1 MRNRPGN
8 VRSLFRSRGH
18 CVIALSRGLLSV
30 QRVSGS
36 KKSAPVEAHR
46 TLDKADLLEADK
58 LGVLL
63 GAALDEVDGRGLPV
77 HATFGDDLAR
87 YFIVTPP
94 SNSARVQDLRAAAS
108 VRFQSL
114 YGDTV
119 SSWHLQADWR
129 AVEPFLAC
137 AVPRRVMAALEQA
150 VNARRGC
157 LVSVTPNFVG
167 AWNRSRQ
174 YLGTHAWLATLD
186 ERALT
191 LGLVAA
197 TPKPR
202 LASVRTL
209 LLPEPVPPLDWLR
222 EQIARMA
229 LLDDVSPPSVLY
241 VQGTPVQAWGSVAVT
256 APAPVVPKLRDS
268 GVASSFDAGALGARD
283 LNATGESGKDAS
295 NKRKSNQRGRGK
307 RENDKRVA
315 KPRDMPMVVHWI
327 ASGRR
332 AAPRVERRPSRVASF
347 AASLAA
353 RFAWGGPAT

>member
-8 VRSLFRSRGH
+8 ARTLYRPRGH

-36 KKSAPVEAHR
+36 RKSSPVDAHR
-46 TLDKADLLEADK
+46 VLGDADLLEADR
-58 LGVLL
+58 LGALL
-63 GAALDEVDGRGLPV
+63 AAALDEVDGRGLPV
-77 HATFGDDLAR
+77 HATLGDDLVR

-119 SSWHLQADWR
+119 SNWHLHADWQ

-150 VNARRGC
+150 VDARRGC

-174 YLGTHAWLATLD
+174 YLGANAWLATLD

-209 LLPEPVPPLDWLR
+209 LLPEPIPPLDWLR

-241 VQGTPVQAWGSVAVT
+241 VQGTPVQDWISAAAATHDPAVAMPRGRGVT
-256 APAPVVPKLRDS
+256 S
-268 GVASSFDAGALGARD
+268 ARD
-283 LNATGESGKDAS
+283 VGTLAARDPGAAGESNKRESGKWEDD
-295 NKRKSNQRGRGK
+295 K
-307 RENDKRVA
+307 REDDKGATKR
-315 KPRDMPMVVHWI
+315 RDTPMIVRWVTP
-327 ASGRR
+327 GRR
-332 AAPRVERRPSRVASF
+332 AAPRAERRPSRVASF
-347 AASLAA
+347 VASLAA
-353 RFAWGGPAT
+353 RFAWGGSAT